1 MVATTPGGALVETV
15 VRVVSAIP
23 DTGGGGGVTS
33 FLDVV
38 ATTSAVDV
46 PVVAGE
52 AEVKT
57 GRDTTGRRGT
67 SVVLGVVTTR
77 VTDSEV
83 TSGDVFAVGV

>member
-38 ATTSAVDV
+38 ATTSAVDIS
-46 PVVAGE
+46 VVAVA
-52 AEVKT
+52 AEVTT
-57 GRDTTGRRGT
+57 GCDTTGRRGT
-67 SVVLGVVTTR
+67 SVVLVVGTK
-77 VTDSEV
+77 
-83 TSGDVFAVGV
+83 